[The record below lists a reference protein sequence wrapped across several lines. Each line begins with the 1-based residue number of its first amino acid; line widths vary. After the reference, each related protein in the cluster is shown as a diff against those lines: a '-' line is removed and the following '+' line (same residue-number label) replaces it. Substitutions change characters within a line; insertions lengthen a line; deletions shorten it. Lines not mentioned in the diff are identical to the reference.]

1 MPIMSLIKAFPIQC
15 FKLHGM
21 KNLFVLFILLMQLSV
36 QGQASNHSKALEAA
50 VLQFNQTSK
59 SPAYQDL
66 YLQFE
71 QLYAVNKTN
80 WLIPYYAGMT
90 KSIMCLLKMGD
101 RDALANDALLWV
113 ARAKSIAQ
121 NDEIYCA
128 ESLAYTAK
136 MSVNPALRWFSYEGK
151 IKNALR
157 MAKKLNPNNPR
168 AYILEANIQLKLPFI
183 FGGGC
188 KSTKPLI
195 QKAELGLNAQTKT
208 NSVEPSWGIQSLV
221 QLKKACPY

>member
-1 MPIMSLIKAFPIQC
+1 
-15 FKLHGM
+15 
-21 KNLFVLFILLMQLSV
+21 VQLPV
-36 QGQASNHSKALEAA
+36 QAQATNQSKALEAA
-50 VLQFNQTSK
+50 VMQFNQANK
-59 SPAYQDL
+59 NQAYQEL

-90 KSIMCLLKMGD
+90 RSIMCLLKMGD

-113 ARAKSIAQ
+113 GRAKSIVK

-136 MSVNPALRWFSYEGK
+136 MSVNPALRWLVYEGK
-151 IKNALR
+151 IKKALSF
-157 MAKKLNPNNPR
+157 AKKLNPNNPR
-168 AYILEANIQLKLPFI
+168 AYVLEANIQQKIPFI

-188 KSTKPLI
+188 KSVKPLI
-195 QKAELGLNAQTKT
+195 QKAELCFNAQTKV
-208 NSVEPSWGIQSLV
+208 NSVEPSWGFQSLV
-221 QLKKACPY
+221 QLKKACPF

>member
-1 MPIMSLIKAFPIQC
+1 
-15 FKLHGM
+15 M
-21 KNLFVLFILLMQLSV
+21 KNLFIFFILLVQLQV
-36 QGQASNHSKALEAA
+36 QAQATNQSKALEAA
-50 VLQFNQTSK
+50 VMQFNQANK
-59 SPAYQDL
+59 NQAYQEL

-90 KSIMCLLKMGD
+90 RSIMCLLKMGD

-113 ARAKSIAQ
+113 GRAKSIVK

-136 MSVNPALRWFSYEGK
+136 MSVNPALRWLVYEGK
-151 IKNALR
+151 IKKALSF
-157 MAKKLNPNNPR
+157 AKKLNPNNPR
-168 AYILEANIQLKLPFI
+168 AYVLEANIQQKIPFI

-188 KSTKPLI
+188 KTVKPLI
-195 QKAELGLNAQTKT
+195 QKAELCFSAQTKV
-208 NSVEPSWGIQSLV
+208 NSVEPSWGFQSLV
-221 QLKKACPY
+221 QLKKACPF

>member
-1 MPIMSLIKAFPIQC
+1 
-15 FKLHGM
+15 M
-21 KNLFVLFILLMQLSV
+21 KNLFIFFILLLQLQV
-36 QGQASNHSKALEAA
+36 QAQATNQSKALEDA
-50 VLQFNQTSK
+50 VIQFNQTTK
-59 SPAYQDL
+59 SQAYQEL

-90 KSIMCLLKMGD
+90 RSIMCLLKMGD

-113 ARAKSIAQ
+113 GRAKSIVK
-121 NDEIYCA
+121 NDEVYCA

-136 MSVNPALRWFSYEGK
+136 MSVNPALRWLVYEGK

-157 MAKKLNPNNPR
+157 LAKKLNPNNPR
-168 AYILEANIQLKLPFI
+168 TYILEANIQQKLPFI

-188 KSTKPLI
+188 KSVKPLI
-195 QKAELGLNAQTKT
+195 QKAELCFNAQTKAS
-208 NSVEPSWGIQSLV
+208 SVEPSWGIQSLV
-221 QLKKACPY
+221 QLKKACPF

>member
-1 MPIMSLIKAFPIQC
+1 
-15 FKLHGM
+15 M
-21 KNLFVLFILLMQLSV
+21 KNLVVLFVLLLQLPL
-36 QGQASNHSKALEAA
+36 QAQSPNQSKVLESA
-50 VLQFNQTSK
+50 VMQFNQANNPSSYK
-59 SPAYQDL
+59 QL

-71 QLYAVNKTN
+71 QLYSVDKTN

-113 ARAKSIAQ
+113 ARAKAIEV

-136 MSVNPALRWFSYEGK
+136 MSVNPALRWFTYEGK
-151 IKNALR
+151 IKNTLSL
-157 MAKKLNPNNPR
+157 AKKLNPSNPR
-168 AYILEANIQLKLPFI
+168 AYILEANIQQKLPFI

-188 KSTKPLI
+188 KSAKPLI
-195 QKAELGLNAQTKT
+195 QKAELFISNQNRA
-208 NSVEPSWGIQSLV
+208 NSIEPSWGIQSLV
-221 QLKKACPY
+221 KLKKACPF

>member
-1 MPIMSLIKAFPIQC
+1 
-15 FKLHGM
+15 M
-21 KNLFVLFILLMQLSV
+21 KNLLVLFVLLLQLPL
-36 QGQASNHSKALEAA
+36 QAQSPNQAKVLESA
-50 VLQFNQTSK
+50 VMQFNQANNPNSYK
-59 SPAYQDL
+59 QL

-71 QLYAVNKTN
+71 QLYSVDKTN

-113 ARAKSIAQ
+113 ARAKAIEV

-136 MSVNPALRWFSYEGK
+136 MSVNPALRWFTYEGK
-151 IKNALR
+151 IKNTLSL
-157 MAKKLNPNNPR
+157 AKKLNPSNPR
-168 AYILEANIQLKLPFI
+168 AYILEANIQQKLPFI

-188 KSTKPLI
+188 KSAKPLI
-195 QKAELGLNAQTKT
+195 QKAELFISNQNKV
-208 NSVEPSWGIQSLV
+208 NSIEPSWGIQSLIK
-221 QLKKACPY
+221 LKKACPF

>member
-1 MPIMSLIKAFPIQC
+1 
-15 FKLHGM
+15 M
-21 KNLFVLFILLMQLSV
+21 KNLFIFFILLVQLPV
-36 QGQASNHSKALEAA
+36 QAQATNQSKALEAA
-50 VLQFNQTSK
+50 VMQFNQANK
-59 SPAYQDL
+59 NQAYQEL

-90 KSIMCLLKMGD
+90 RSIMCLLKMGD

-113 ARAKSIAQ
+113 GRAKSIVK

-136 MSVNPALRWFSYEGK
+136 MSVNPALRWLVYEGK
-151 IKNALR
+151 IKKALSF
-157 MAKKLNPNNPR
+157 AKKLNPNNPR
-168 AYILEANIQLKLPFI
+168 AYVLEANIQQKIPFI

-188 KSTKPLI
+188 KSVKPLI
-195 QKAELGLNAQTKT
+195 QKAELCFNAQTKV
-208 NSVEPSWGIQSLV
+208 NSVEPSWGFQSLV
-221 QLKKACPY
+221 QLKKACPF

>member
-1 MPIMSLIKAFPIQC
+1 
-15 FKLHGM
+15 M
-21 KNLFVLFILLMQLSV
+21 KNLFIFFILLVQLQV
-36 QGQASNHSKALEAA
+36 QAQATNQSKALEAA
-50 VLQFNQTSK
+50 VMQFNQANK
-59 SPAYQDL
+59 NQAYQEL

-90 KSIMCLLKMGD
+90 RSIMCLLKMGD

-113 ARAKSIAQ
+113 GRAKSIVK

-136 MSVNPALRWFSYEGK
+136 MSVNPALRWLVYEGK
-151 IKNALR
+151 IKKALSF
-157 MAKKLNPNNPR
+157 AKKLNPNNPR
-168 AYILEANIQLKLPFI
+168 AYVLEANIQQKIPFI

-188 KSTKPLI
+188 KSVKPLI
-195 QKAELGLNAQTKT
+195 QKAELCFNAQTKVG
-208 NSVEPSWGIQSLV
+208 SVEPSWGFQSLV
-221 QLKKACPY
+221 QLKKACPF

>member
-1 MPIMSLIKAFPIQC
+1 
-15 FKLHGM
+15 M
-21 KNLFVLFILLMQLSV
+21 KNLVVLFVLLLQLPL
-36 QGQASNHSKALEAA
+36 QAQSPNQTKVLESA
-50 VLQFNQTSK
+50 VMQFNQANNPSSYK
-59 SPAYQDL
+59 QL

-71 QLYAVNKTN
+71 QLYSVDKTN

-113 ARAKSIAQ
+113 ARAKAIEV

-136 MSVNPALRWFSYEGK
+136 MSVNPALRWFTYEGK
-151 IKNALR
+151 IKNTLSL
-157 MAKKLNPNNPR
+157 AKKLNPSNPR
-168 AYILEANIQLKLPFI
+168 AYILEANIQQKLPFI

-188 KSTKPLI
+188 KSAKPLI
-195 QKAELGLNAQTKT
+195 QKAELFISNQNRA
-208 NSVEPSWGIQSLV
+208 NSIEPSWGIQSLV
-221 QLKKACPY
+221 KLKKACPF

>member
-1 MPIMSLIKAFPIQC
+1 
-15 FKLHGM
+15 M
-21 KNLFVLFILLMQLSV
+21 KNLVVLFVLLLQLPL
-36 QGQASNHSKALEAA
+36 QAQSPNQAKVLESA
-50 VLQFNQTSK
+50 VMQFNQANNPNSYK
-59 SPAYQDL
+59 QL

-71 QLYAVNKTN
+71 QLYSVDKTN

-113 ARAKSIAQ
+113 ARAKAIEV

-136 MSVNPALRWFSYEGK
+136 MSVNPALRWFTYEGK
-151 IKNALR
+151 IKNTLSL
-157 MAKKLNPNNPR
+157 AKKLNPSNPR
-168 AYILEANIQLKLPFI
+168 AYILEANIQQKLPFI

-188 KSTKPLI
+188 KSAKPLI
-195 QKAELGLNAQTKT
+195 QKAELFISNQNRA
-208 NSVEPSWGIQSLV
+208 NSIEPSWGIQSLV
-221 QLKKACPY
+221 KLKKACPF

>member
-1 MPIMSLIKAFPIQC
+1 
-15 FKLHGM
+15 M
-21 KNLFVLFILLMQLSV
+21 KNLVVLFVLLLQLPL
-36 QGQASNHSKALEAA
+36 QAQSPNQFKVLESA
-50 VLQFNQTSK
+50 VMQFNQANNPNSYK
-59 SPAYQDL
+59 QL

-71 QLYAVNKTN
+71 QLYSVDKTN

-113 ARAKSIAQ
+113 ARAKAIEV

-136 MSVNPALRWFSYEGK
+136 MSVNPALRWFTYEGK
-151 IKNALR
+151 IKNTLSL
-157 MAKKLNPNNPR
+157 AKKLNPSNPR
-168 AYILEANIQLKLPFI
+168 AYILEANIQQKLPFI

-188 KSTKPLI
+188 KSAKPLI
-195 QKAELGLNAQTKT
+195 QKAELFISNQNRA
-208 NSVEPSWGIQSLV
+208 NSIEPSWGIQSLV
-221 QLKKACPY
+221 KLKKACPF

>member
-1 MPIMSLIKAFPIQC
+1 
-15 FKLHGM
+15 M
-21 KNLFVLFILLMQLSV
+21 KNLFIILILFIQLPV
-36 QGQASNHSKALEAA
+36 QAQVTNQAKALEAA
-50 VLQFNQTSK
+50 VIQFNQTTK
-59 SPAYQDL
+59 SQAYQEL

-71 QLYAVNKTN
+71 QLYSVDKTN

-90 KSIMCLLKMGD
+90 RSLMCLLKMGD

-113 ARAKSIAQ
+113 GRAKSIVK

-136 MSVNPALRWFSYEGK
+136 MSVNPALRWLIYEGK

-157 MAKKLNPNNPR
+157 LAKKLNPNNPR
-168 AYILEANIQLKLPFI
+168 AYLLEANIQQKLPFI

-188 KSTKPLI
+188 KSVKPLI
-195 QKAELGLNAQTKT
+195 QKAELCFSNQTKT
-208 NSVEPSWGIQSLV
+208 NSIEPSWGLQSLV
-221 QLKKACPY
+221 QLKKACPF

>member
-1 MPIMSLIKAFPIQC
+1 
-15 FKLHGM
+15 M
-21 KNLFVLFILLMQLSV
+21 KNLVVLFVLLLQLPL
-36 QGQASNHSKALEAA
+36 QAQSPNQSKVLESA
-50 VLQFNQTSK
+50 VMQFNQANNPNSYK
-59 SPAYQDL
+59 QL

-71 QLYAVNKTN
+71 QLYSVDKTN

-113 ARAKSIAQ
+113 ARAKAIEV

-136 MSVNPALRWFSYEGK
+136 MSVNPALRWFTYEGK
-151 IKNALR
+151 IKNTLSL
-157 MAKKLNPNNPR
+157 AKKLNPSNPR
-168 AYILEANIQLKLPFI
+168 AYILEANIQQKLPFI

-188 KSTKPLI
+188 KSAKPLI
-195 QKAELGLNAQTKT
+195 QKAELFISNQNKA
-208 NSVEPSWGIQSLV
+208 NSIEPSWGIQSLV
-221 QLKKACPY
+221 KLKKACPF